1 MKMIQTML
9 TRIEKLEAC
18 HTGDSPDRKIEEE
31 MEKKVAEAFEEVLAG
46 LPTAG

>member
-1 MKMIQTML
+1 MKVNQTMS
-9 TRIEKLEAC
+9 TRLEKLEEC
-18 HTGDSPDRKIEEE
+18 HTGDRLDRKTEEE